1 MKGSSGESEDLQGRR
16 HGRRSC
22 RPYCCPPWRGC
33 RSRSVLGD
41 DVQLADAACKRQ
53 TRRAVM
59 TVLNGCI
66 QGKRAYIITDT
77 AWLKEDGYVV
87 ALGSKFIQGMAFPFL
102 IDLPRSEKGR
112 EGERW

>member
-53 TRRAVM
+53 TRTAVM
-59 TVLNGCI
+59 TVLNRRI
-66 QGKRAYIITDT
+66 EGKRAYIITDT
-77 AWLKEDGYVV
+77 AWLTEDGSVV
-87 ALGSKFIQGMAFPFL
+87 ALETQFINAMDFPFL
-102 IDLPRSEKGR
+102 TRSEDAQFGR
-112 EGERW
+112 GKDQ